1 MDGVKVAIAVV
12 PARGNAA
19 RLAMDRSTFIEQEP
33 ISTRM
38 SNTITIHGKQVQEDM
53 IQMADACVKG
63 AGDGR
68 ISLADAEKLF
78 ALVRDG
84 NKYTDSEKDTM
95 LYIRDKN
102 YK

>member
-1 MDGVKVAIAVV
+1 
-12 PARGNAA
+12 
-19 RLAMDRSTFIEQEP
+19 
-33 ISTRM
+33 M

-84 NKYTDSEKDTM
+84 SKYTDSEKDTM
-95 LYIRDKN
+95 LYIRDN
-102 YK
+102 YKWTDEADAWFRTKVREWAASN